1 MYILGIESSCDETSI
16 AVIEFN
22 ENDNND
28 NNFKVLSNV
37 VSSQIDIHK
46 KYGGVVP
53 EIASRQHTKNIGLVL
68 DEALEIAN
76 IKLEDL
82 CAIAVTIGPGLVGAL
97 LVGVSFAK
105 ALAYTL
111 NIPLVPVHHIAGHIS
126 ANYLTHPELKP
137 PFLALVV
144 SGGHSHVIEVKDYTS
159 FSILARTR
167 DDAVGEAFDKVARV
181 LNLGY
186 PGGPEV
192 SKHAENGQA
201 TYKLPKTK
209 FEDNLDFSFSGV
221 KTAVLNIANK
231 EKNNLRIDDMCTS
244 FENNVAEVLVDHTLA
259 LAKERNINKI
269 ALAGGVSANRKLREL
284 LTEQCKKE
292 NIEIYL
298 PELKYC
304 TDNAAMI
311 TAAGIFKYREGK
323 CGMDL
328 SLNAKASMNIE
339 NE

>member
-16 AVIEFN
+16 AVIEF
-22 ENDNND
+22 EKD
-28 NNFKVLSNV
+28 NNFKVLANI

-53 EIASRQHTKNIGLVL
+53 EIASRHHTKNIGLVL
-68 DEALEIAN
+68 DEALDTAC

-82 CAIAVTIGPGLVGAL
+82 SAIAVTVGPGLVGAL

-111 NIPLVPVHHIAGHIS
+111 NIPLVPVHHIAGHIA
-126 ANYLTHPELKP
+126 ANFLSHPELKP

-144 SGGHSHVIEVKDYTS
+144 SGGHSHVIEVKDYTD

-181 LNLGY
+181 LGLGY

-192 SKHAENGQA
+192 SKCAENGQA

-231 EKNNLRIDDMCTS
+231 EKDTLRVEDMCTS
-244 FENNVAEVLVDHTLA
+244 FENNVAEVLVEHTIQ
-259 LAKERNINKI
+259 LAKEKNITKI

-284 LTEQCKKE
+284 LTIEGNKN

-311 TAAGIFKYREGK
+311 TCAGIFKYREGK
-323 CGMDL
+323 YTTDL

>member
-16 AVIEFN
+16 AILEFN
-22 ENDNND
+22 GENKED
-28 NNFKVLSNV
+28 NNFKVLANV
-37 VSSQIDIHK
+37 VSSQIDVHK

-53 EIASRQHTKNIGLVL
+53 EIASRHHTKNIGLVL
-68 DEALEIAN
+68 DEALDAAG
-76 IKLEDL
+76 IKLEEL
-82 CAIAVTIGPGLVGAL
+82 CAVAVTIGPGLVGAL

-111 NIPLVPVHHIAGHIS
+111 NIPLVPVHHIAGHIA
-126 ANYLTHPELKP
+126 ANFLTHPNLKP
-137 PFLALVV
+137 PFLSLVV
-144 SGGHSHVIEVKDYTS
+144 SGGHSHVIQVKDYTS
-159 FSILARTR
+159 FKILAKTR

-181 LNLGY
+181 LGLGY

-192 SKHAENGQA
+192 SKMAEHGQA

-231 EKNNLRIDDMCTS
+231 EKENLRVADMCTS
-244 FENNVAEVLVDHTLA
+244 FENNVAEVLVEHTLE
-259 LAKERNINKI
+259 LANRTGIDKI
-269 ALAGGVSANRKLREL
+269 ALAGGVSANRKIREL
-284 LTEQCKKE
+284 LTNGGNKA
-292 NIEIYL
+292 NIQVYL

-311 TAAGIFKYREGK
+311 TAAGIFKYRDSK
-323 CGMDL
+323 YTKDL

-339 NE
+339 EE

>member
-16 AVIEFN
+16 AILEFN
-22 ENDNND
+22 EKDNND
-28 NNFKVLSNV
+28 NNFKVLANV
-37 VSSQIDIHK
+37 VSSQIDVHK
-46 KYGGVVP
+46 KFGGVVP
-53 EIASRQHTKNIGLVL
+53 EIASRHHTKNIGLVL
-68 DEALEIAN
+68 DEALEMAD

-82 CAIAVTIGPGLVGAL
+82 CAIAVTVGPGLVGAL

-111 NIPLVPVHHIAGHIS
+111 NIPLVPVHHIAGHIA
-126 ANYLTHPELKP
+126 ANFLTHPNLKP

-144 SGGHSHVIEVKDYTS
+144 SGGHSHVIEVKDYTD
-159 FSILARTR
+159 FKILARTR

-181 LNLGY
+181 LGLGY

-192 SKHAENGQA
+192 SEQAEKGQD
-201 TYKLPKTK
+201 TYKLPKTR

-231 EKNNLRIDDMCTS
+231 EKENLRVADMCTS
-244 FENNVAEVLVDHTLA
+244 FENNVAEVLVDNTLA
-259 LAKERNINKI
+259 LARQTGINKI
-269 ALAGGVSANRKLREL
+269 ALAGGVSANKKIRKLLQE
-284 LTEQCKKE
+284 EGNKE
-292 NIEIYL
+292 NIEVYL

-311 TAAGIFKYREGK
+311 TVAGIFKFREGK
-323 CGMDL
+323 YVNDL

-339 NE
+339 EE